1 MSFKPSIGFLSVALT
16 VIFWGS
22 LTTNLPAAK
31 ADKSKEA
38 SKAATVEPEPTT
50 PLDPIKY
57 AGVWL
62 SGSLADADKNFP
74 VGKTF
79 TQRRIEGQ
87 GGSDDLAGEL
97 LQALRKAAKPGGRRL
112 VDALAPNDYTPEA
125 KAGKA
130 LVMACAINYEQ
141 VDALRIGGVTKVM
154 AEVGFDLVICDFSTR
169 AVVVAL
175 PGRVMLVDV
184 DPANNPSPQKKK
196 LLLQRLYHE
205 SVLKQFVKLAQ
216 DRGPEIMGLSVAG
229 VTKVTVFDEAK
240 KVLPDWMK
248 EKTEN
253 YFANVAGSNFYEGS
267 GLPLLPFS
275 RGNELVFCSMQEK
288 LSDAS
293 EASIKSNE
301 SGEGEHFTLKK
312 PEYEVELVIPAF
324 RTVTATS
331 TDAGKVVQ
339 NCAYSRITIKRGEQI
354 LYTSQHDANV
364 QNIVPRG
371 SSEAV
376 PWLAYSDALNDL
388 FFKGAK
394 QIKTKISGA
403 RKKQDNPSLIIEPE
417 SLKNMFLDCAPWSI
431 VGK

>member
-1 MSFKPSIGFLSVALT
+1 MELRKTGSHLALQIIACALVVCSPSLSAAKP
-16 VIFWGS
+16 
-22 LTTNLPAAK
+22 K
-31 ADKSKEA
+31 ADKAPEQ
-38 SKAATVEPEPTT
+38 TVDST

-57 AGVWL
+57 GGIWL

-74 VGKTF
+74 VGKLF

-87 GGSDDLAGEL
+87 GGSDDLASEI

-112 VDALAPNDYTPEA
+112 VDALAPNDYKPEA

-130 LVMACAINYEQ
+130 LVLACAINYEH
-141 VDALRIGGVTKVM
+141 VDGVRIGGITKVM

-169 AVVVAL
+169 TVVVAL

-184 DPANNPSPQKKK
+184 DPANNPSQQRKTQ
-196 LLLQRLYHE
+196 LLHRLYRE

-216 DRGPEIMGLSVAG
+216 ERGPEIMGLSAVG
-229 VTKVTVFDEAK
+229 VTKVTVFDDAK
-240 KVLPDWMK
+240 KILPEWMK

-275 RGNELVFCSMQEK
+275 RGSELVFCSMQQQ

-293 EASIKSNE
+293 EAAIKSNE
-301 SGEGEHFTLKK
+301 SGDGEHFTLKK
-312 PEYEVELVIPAF
+312 PEYQLELVIPAF

-339 NCAYSRITIKRGEQI
+339 NCAYSRITIKKGEQTV
-354 LYTSQHDANV
+354 YTSQHDANV

-376 PWLAYSDALNDL
+376 PWLAYSDALNEMFL
-388 FFKGAK
+388 KGSK
-394 QIKTKISGA
+394 QIKSRYSGP
-403 RKKQDNPSLIIEPE
+403 RKKQDNPQILIEPDA
-417 SLKNMFLDCAPWSI
+417 LKNLFVDCAPWSI